1 MRLTMIHPKMIRFS
15 FALTIALCAP
25 ALAAPPVVSL
35 VPLPRPAQP
44 PAELVEVQA
53 SAQSRVI
60 VDVIDE
66 RAPEQ
71 VDIASLANDAL
82 SEGDTTR
89 LASAEVSALATER
102 SPRPSPRGTVPED
115 VLARSEERGR
125 AYDEALAASRPEPTR
140 DPEFLAWITGFQ
152 ARARG
157 AGIAQGTLNRA
168 FEGVQIAERVLDRDR
183 NQAEFSRALWDYLD
197 TAVSPERIRNGRD
210 RMEEWRTTLG
220 RIEAQYEVEAEVVV
234 AVWGLESAYGAM
246 RGSTDIIAAM
256 ATLAYDGRRQEFFEE
271 QLIAA
276 LRILQDGDTAPR
288 NMVGSWAGAMGHT
301 QFMPTSYLEYA
312 QDFNGDGRRNIWG
325 DNPVDALAS
334 TAHYLAE
341 HGWTYGQPWGLE
353 VRLPDGF
360 DYRLAGEHE
369 RIGVAF
375 WNGQGVRLINGDPI
389 PDHGPASI
397 RLPMGAE
404 GVALMTFDNFRVIE
418 RYNPADAYVI
428 AIGHLSD
435 RITGGPAFRA
445 DWPRDDRALSFEE
458 RQEMQRH
465 LQAAGYYDG
474 NIDGLVGPITIAA
487 VRAYQE
493 GEGLTPDGY
502 ASLSVLERLRRG

>member
-1 MRLTMIHPKMIRFS
+1 MRQMMIRMKMIRS
-15 FALTIALCAP
+15 LIPLTLAVAGPAFAS
-25 ALAAPPVVSL
+25 PPVVSVTSAL
-35 VPLPRPAQP
+35 WLDLPSAAPVVRVQTLTQP
-44 PAELVEVQA
+44 RVE
-53 SAQSRVI
+53 I
-60 VDVIDE
+60 EVIDE
-66 RAPEQ
+66 LAMPT
-71 VDIASLANDAL
+71 VDIAELTINAIADAE
-82 SEGDTTR
+82 EG
-89 LASAEVSALATER
+89 SAPEISPLATDR
-102 SPRPSPRGTVPED
+102 SPRPTLRGAVPED
-115 VLARSEERGR
+115 VLARSEERGV
-125 AYDEALAASRPEPTR
+125 AYDAAVAARGPEPTR
-140 DPEFLAWITGFQ
+140 DPEFLAWITEFQ
-152 ARARG
+152 ARARAEG
-157 AGIAQGTLNRA
+157 VSQGTLNRA
-168 FEGVQIAERVLDRDR
+168 FDGVQLQARVLERDR

-197 TAVSPERIRNGRD
+197 TAVSDARIRNGRD
-210 RMEEWRTTLG
+210 NLAEWRTTLG
-220 RIEAQYEVEAEVVV
+220 RIEDQYQVEAEVVV

-256 ATLAYDGRRQEFFEE
+256 ATLAYDGRRQEFFEA

-276 LRILQDGDTAPR
+276 LQILQSGDTSPR

-301 QFMPTSYLEYA
+301 QFMPTSYLDYA

-341 HGWTYGQPWGLE
+341 HGWTYGQPWGME

-360 DYRLAGEHE
+360 DYRLAGEQE
-369 RIGVAF
+369 RLGAAF

-389 PDHGPASI
+389 PDHGPASL

-404 GVALMTFDNFRVIE
+404 GVALITFNNFRVIE

-435 RITGGPAFRA
+435 RIDGGPAFQA
-445 DWPRDDRALSFEE
+445 SWPRGDRALSFEE

-465 LQAAGYYDG
+465 LQAAGYYEG

-487 VRAYQE
+487 IRAYQE

-502 ASLSVLERLRRG
+502 APLSILDRLRSG

>member
-1 MRLTMIHPKMIRFS
+1 MIRLSLF
-15 FALTIALCAP
+15 LTVAVAAP
-25 ALAAPPVVSL
+25 ALAAPPSASPF
-35 VPLPRPAQP
+35 PLPRPEWSVSA
-44 PAELVEVQA
+44 PAEVQA
-53 SAQSRVI
+53 TTLPRV
-60 VDVIDE
+60 VVEVIDE
-66 RAPEQ
+66 AVPEPEP
-71 VDIASLANDAL
+71 VDIATLAANAIEAADDAEPTATPEI
-82 SEGDTTR
+82 SP
-89 LASAEVSALATER
+89 LAAAT
-102 SPRPSPRGTVPED
+102 SPRPTPRGDIPESF
-115 VLARSEERGR
+115 LEEAEERGR
-125 AYDEALAASRPEPTR
+125 AYDAALAARSAEPTR
-140 DPEFLAWITGFQ
+140 DPDFLAWITDFQ
-152 ARARG
+152 SRARA
-157 AGIAQGTLNRA
+157 AGISQGTLNRA
-168 FEGVQIAERVLDRDR
+168 FEGVQLQEGVLERDR

-197 TAVSPERIRNGRD
+197 TAVSDARIRNGRD
-210 RMEEWRTTLG
+210 NLAEWRTTLG
-220 RIEAQYEVEAEVVV
+220 RIEEQYQVEAEVVV
-234 AVWGLESAYGAM
+234 AVWGLESAYGAT

-276 LRILQDGDTAPR
+276 LQILQSGDTSPR

-353 VRLPDGF
+353 VRLPEGF
-360 DYRLAGEHE
+360 DYRLAGEQE

-375 WNGQGVRLINGDPI
+375 WNGQGVRLMNGDPI
-389 PDHGPASI
+389 PDHGPASL

-404 GVALMTFDNFRVIE
+404 GVALITFNNFRVIE

-435 RITGGPAFRA
+435 RIEGGPDFRA
-445 DWPRDDRALSFEE
+445 SWPRGDRALSFAE

-465 LQAAGYYDG
+465 LQAAGYYAG

-493 GEGLTPDGY
+493 GQGLVPDGY
-502 ASLSVLERLRRG
+502 ASLSILERLRNG